1 MRYDIIGR
9 NMQYCLSDCFSLNGK
24 MFSYISNESNAN
36 PFEAYVVDYLGMNEN
51 VETDL
56 QIVIKGGEMG
66 SPITSFS
73 LLGDVN
79 GDGQVDIADVT
90 ALQNYL
96 LGRAQATFNQ
106 ENADVNSDGD
116 ITIADVKALV
126 NTILDKPN

>member
-1 MRYDIIGR
+1 
-9 NMQYCLSDCFSLNGK
+9 

-66 SPITSFS
+66 SPISSFS

-90 ALQNYL
+90 AVVNRI
-96 LGRAQATFNQ
+96 LGKNADTFSE
-106 ENADVNSDGD
+106 ENADVNGDGT
-116 ITIADVKALV
+116 ITVADVTALV
-126 NTILDKPN
+126 NIILEK